1 MSTNKIAAALVI
13 ALALVAPGAASVEG
27 FAVRLGYLKVN
38 PESDNGRLAGAYDA
52 EVDDDWSTTIGL
64 SYFFGPNLAVD
75 LQTAISQ
82 YEQDI
87 SLTGGATGLP
97 TLNDANLVA
106 VEHRPTVV
114 QVQWHFAPGEQISPY
129 AGVGYGFTSVKVAR
143 NDTGL
148 GVLDTDNA
156 DGFAIEGG
164 VDINFENNLFV
175 RGSVQYLQFE
185 TDVTL
190 GGADIGTV
198 DVNPWIYGVSVGYR
212 F

>member
-1 MSTNKIAAALVI
+1 MNTNKIAAALVV
-13 ALALVAPGAASVEG
+13 ALALIAPGAASAEG
-27 FAVRLGYLKVN
+27 FAVRLGYLNVN
-38 PESDNGRLAGAYDA
+38 PDSDNGRLAGAYDA
-52 EVDDDWSTTIGL
+52 EVDDDWSATIGL
-64 SYFFGPNLAVD
+64 SYFFTPNLAVD
-75 LQTAISQ
+75 LQTAIGE
-82 YEQDI
+82 YEHDI

-97 TLNDANLVA
+97 TLNDANLVG
-106 VEHRPTVV
+106 VEHRPTVL
-114 QVQWHFAPGEQISPY
+114 QVQWHFAPGEQFSPY
-129 AGVGYGFTSVKVAR
+129 AGVGYGFTSVDVAR

-164 VDINFENNLFV
+164 VDFNFANNVFV

-198 DVNPWIYGVSVGYR
+198 DVNPWIYGLSVGYR